1 MVAPSN
7 INVTLTPELEKFVR
21 DKFASGQYQS
31 ESEVLLEGLMLLEQQ
46 ERESEQDFLSLKEK
60 LRIAAEEAEHGPLFS
75 PEQVRQELAEI
86 KRTRFASSPCLM
98 AGAI

>member
-1 MVAPSN
+1 
-7 INVTLTPELEKFVR
+7 
-21 DKFASGQYQS
+21 
-31 ESEVLLEGLMLLEQQ
+31 
-46 ERESEQDFLSLKEK
+46 LKEK